1 MVVIN
6 KQNFMKKTQ
15 EVITFKPKDITKRLL
30 TVLSERAQDVITKR
44 YGLGKNSTCLTLE
57 AIGSEYGIT
66 RERVRQIEN
75 FSINAIKKSGAYKDI
90 NLSVSEIKDIM
101 ETHGGIVHE
110 TEFLAAISP
119 DKNIQNHIH
128 FILVLSDA
136 FTKIKEDEE
145 FFHRWTTNSKT
156 AEVVET
162 SLRKMAKN
170 ISANDLVTE
179 PTLVG
184 NLLKEVKDIA
194 DKSALDNEILARK
207 WLKISKLIDQNPLGE
222 WGLAKSPN
230 VKMRGIRDYAYLV
243 LRQHGSPMHFEE
255 VAKGIQRLFGKNAH
269 PATCHNELI
278 KDSRFVLVGRGLYAL
293 AEWGYSRGV
302 VLDVIRAILKK
313 DGPLNR
319 DEVITRVLKERHV
332 KENTILVNLQNAKFF
347 VKDAKGRY
355 TLA

>member
-1 MVVIN
+1 
-6 KQNFMKKTQ
+6 MKKTQ

-30 TVLSERAQDVITKR
+30 AVLSERAQDVVTKR
-44 YGLGKNSTCLTLE
+44 YGLGKNSVCLTLE

-75 FSINAIKKSGAYKDI
+75 FSINAIKKSDAYKSI
-90 NLSVSEIKDIM
+90 TTVVSEIKDIM
-101 ETHGGIVHE
+101 DTHGGIVHE
-110 TEFLAAISP
+110 TEFLGAITA
-119 DKNIQNHIH
+119 DKSTQNHLH
-128 FILVLSDA
+128 FVLVLADA
-136 FTKIKEDEE
+136 FTKLKEDDE
-145 FFHRWTTNSKT
+145 FNHRWTTNVKV
-156 AEVVET
+156 AESIQT
-162 SLRKMAKN
+162 SLRKLAKN
-170 ISANDLVTE
+170 ISDTDLITE
-179 PTLVG
+179 NVLIN
-184 NLLKEVKDIA
+184 NLLKEVKEIA
-194 DKSALDNEILARK
+194 DKSAIDNEILAHK

-222 WGLAKSPN
+222 WGLSKSPN

-278 KDSRFVLVGRGLYAL
+278 KDGRFVLVGRGLYAL
-293 AEWGYSRGV
+293 SEWGYSRGV
-302 VLDVIRAILKK
+302 VLDVIREILKK

-332 KENTILVNLQNAKFF
+332 KENTILVNLQNAKYFS
-347 VKDAKGRY
+347 KDTKGRY